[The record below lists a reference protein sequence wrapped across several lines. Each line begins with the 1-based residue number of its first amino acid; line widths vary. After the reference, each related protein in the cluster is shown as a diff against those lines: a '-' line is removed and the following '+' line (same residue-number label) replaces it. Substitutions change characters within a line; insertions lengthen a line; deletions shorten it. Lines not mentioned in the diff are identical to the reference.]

1 MKKLLSIIIIL
12 TLLTS
17 GLCSCRKE
25 KDAYSILYEIV
36 SSCGWE
42 GVIYSPSIAEGNDGY
57 IRDGLLEQIYL
68 FSGDFPEDYAVF
80 LNSHPDFF
88 SECGVFICSDA
99 EMIGMV
105 DEMCIERI
113 RLLCQGD
120 TRGFVKRSR
129 NIVFYSTMKDRKDV
143 EKIFNETIR

>member
-1 MKKLLSIIIIL
+1 MKKLLSIILIL
-12 TLLTS
+12 SLFTS
-17 GLCSCRKE
+17 VLCSCRRE
-25 KDAYSILYEIV
+25 YNAYSILYEIV
-36 SSCGWE
+36 SSYGGE
-42 GVIYSPSIAEGNDGY
+42 GVVYSPSITEGNDGY

-80 LNSHPDFF
+80 LNCRPDFS

-99 EMIGMV
+99 EMTNMV
-105 DEMCIERI
+105 EEMCIERV

-120 TRGFVKRSR
+120 PRGFVKRSR
-129 NIVFYSTMKDRKDV
+129 NIVFYSTMKDRESI